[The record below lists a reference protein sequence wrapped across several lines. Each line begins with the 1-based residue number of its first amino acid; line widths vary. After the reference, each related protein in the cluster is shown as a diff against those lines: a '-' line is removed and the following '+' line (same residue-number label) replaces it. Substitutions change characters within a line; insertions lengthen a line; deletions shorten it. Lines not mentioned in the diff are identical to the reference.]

1 MFSLSKAQR
10 NRALVILVTFH
21 VAVIAASNYLVQIPF
36 EIFGLLTTWGT
47 FSFPFVYLATDLT
60 VRIFGQNQARKIIF
74 YAMIPALI
82 VSYLVSVLFYEGE
95 FQGFGIISEFNVF
108 VFRIAAASF
117 IAYLSGQLVD
127 VKVFSYLR
135 YNQRWWVA
143 PSVSTIFGN
152 LLDTFI
158 FYSVAFWSS
167 SDLFMAQHWP
177 EIGSIDY
184 CFKITVSMLFFLPA
198 YGIFLS
204 ILTAALTAQREVKR
218 SGRQS

>member
-1 MFSLSKAQR
+1 MFSLTKEQR

-21 VAVIAASNYLVQIPF
+21 VTVIAASNYLVQIPF
-36 EIFGLLTTWGT
+36 EVFGLHSTWGT

-60 VRIFGQNQARKIIF
+60 VRVFGQKPARKIIF
-74 YAMIPALI
+74 YAMIPALV
-82 VSYLVSVLFYEGE
+82 VSYFVSILFYNGE
-95 FQGFGIISEFNVF
+95 FQGFGIVSDFNLF

-127 VKVFSYLR
+127 VKVFSFLR
-135 YNQRWWVA
+135 YNQKWWVA

-167 SDLFMAQHWP
+167 SDSFMAQHWP
-177 EIGSIDY
+177 EIGIIDY
-184 CFKITVSMLFFLPA
+184 CFKIVVSMLLFLPA
-198 YGIFLS
+198 YGILLS
-204 ILTAALTAQREVKR
+204 ILTAALTAAGDPRTA
-218 SGRQS
+218 GRQ